1 MNTIIKFAVRVAG
14 ITMLT
19 MMLGSCA
26 GGGSSGDGSSG
37 GGSSGGE
44 TPGNG
49 TTSDSNIAELFNN
62 SLVITLPYTS
72 SDGVISEPGDADY
85 FSFTLTQDSEITA
98 SFTNAINIYAG
109 LYSSSF
115 SLIAT
120 KQGSGNGG
128 DFRIARRLP
137 AGEYYMQ
144 VRGIDADTTGIYTF
158 NIEAP
163 TTIATLP
170 YTSSRQS
177 ISPAADEDY
186 FRVVLEQ
193 DARLILSTTGLTD
206 TFGSLYDNSFEQI
219 AFDDN
224 SGDASNFLMIRE
236 LTADTYYIEV
246 AGVNIPPT
254 SSLSPGDYALN
265 VEVPATIA
273 TLPYT
278 SSGESISPAR
288 DVDYFRFSLTQANII
303 DISTSSSTD
312 TYGRLYNE
320 GGKVIAFDDNSGTDN
335 NFHITQ
341 LLPAGS
347 YYIEVKAPN
356 VFTTTGSYTLNVAP
370 QNPTILSLPNATSAE
385 SISSSSDRDYFR
397 FETNGERVVTLF
409 TTGTTDTFGR
419 LYDSNAVPLDSDD
432 NSGSDEN
439 FLIKRLLPAGSYYV
453 EVSGGSPFTTA
464 SNYILNFIAKEPLFI
479 PSPLTDT
486 SPYTSIGQNI
496 SSAGDEDY
504 FRFDL
509 VQDTP
514 LILTTTGAT
523 DTFGSLY
530 DSSFSLIAS
539 DDNSG
544 KNSNFFIGRELNNG
558 TYYIEV
564 KGTDSS
570 ATIGEYTLNVAVPR
584 TITLPYRPSEET
596 ISPASNADYFRFEVT
611 NVNIISI
618 TTNGSTDTYGRLY
631 DGAGK
636 LLAYDDNSAD
646 GNNFLIENIL
656 SNGIYYLVVDGANP
670 DADGSYTLNINTPT
684 NQAEISLIDPNP
696 AVNGTI
702 SSLTD
707 KDYFRFNVTQP
718 NIININTAG
727 ATNTLG
733 ALYNSSGIQL
743 ASDNN
748 SGSGENFLIRRLL
761 FPGSYYIEVKSGN
774 NTIGDYTLNVSI
786 EEVPYINSSA
796 TSSVETLSST
806 QDINYFTFNVT
817 QDKVITLF
825 ATGNINTYG
834 RLYNSAGNT
843 LASDNNSGR
852 RGNFRITKALS
863 AGSYYI
869 EVRGGTPSTV
879 GDYTLRVAAE
889 ESLLITLPYTSPQ
902 QFISPAGDED
912 YFTFTLSEDSI
923 LTAAFSDANN
933 IYGGLYDSSFIEI
946 ASNQYSNDNRNFFIN
961 RELSA
966 GTYHIQVRGI
976 DIYTTGSYRLNIEV
990 PATIATLPYTS
1001 SQESISPVGD
1011 EDYFR
1016 VVLEQDAPLILSTTG
1031 LTDTFGSLYDN
1042 SFGLIASKDN
1052 SGTGSAGNPQNFLM
1066 IRELAAG
1073 AYYIGTRGNNRFTTT
1088 GDYVLN
1094 VATPPTITLPYAS
1107 AEEEIS
1113 PAGNEDY
1120 FRFELTQLTI
1130 VTASTNG
1137 SFDVVGRLY
1146 DSAGILLAA
1155 DDNSADNDNF
1165 YIKQILPA
1173 GSYYIA
1179 VSGANPAVSGEYTL
1193 IVTKQA
1199 PPTAI
1204 SLSNTDSPNSDP
1216 DSNPVP
1222 SYATSGESISSATD
1236 IDYFSFSLSQT
1247 NIINIAT
1254 TGSADT
1260 VGALYNS
1267 AGVKLAFDDNSGSG
1281 NNFFIEKILSPGTYH
1296 IEVAGSGSST
1306 ATGNYIL
1313 NIMGAPTIDIPYT
1326 SSEQS
1331 ISPTDN
1337 VDYFKFEVSELNII
1351 NINTTGSTDTVGT
1364 LYNSAGVKLTFDDD
1378 SGSGNNFL
1386 IQRILFPGIYFAEV
1400 RGLNS
1405 NTYGNY
1411 TLNIATD
1418 EIPIISSPYTSSAQE
1433 ISSVEDRDYFYF
1445 NLINPSVITL
1455 FTTGA
1460 TDTYIRLYDDVG
1472 ELLASDDNS
1481 GSGNNFY
1488 IERILPTGSYYIEV
1502 SGSSSAVGSYT
1513 LNFIAEE
1520 PPLITSPD
1528 TPSAQEITAPSDLD
1542 YFSFTL
1548 IQDSVIT
1555 AFTTGSTDTYG
1566 RLYDSSVIQFASDDN
1581 SGNGNNFHI
1590 EKVLPAGSY
1599 YIEVSGSSS
1608 AVGSYT
1614 LNFIAEELQPIS
1626 LPYTS
1631 SVQEIAAP
1639 GNADYF
1645 SFTLTQGAEITASF
1659 TDSNNIYGGLYDS
1672 SFSQLASASGNGDSF
1687 RITRVLSAGTYY
1699 MQVRGIDATTTGR
1712 YRFNIEAP
1720 TAITLPY
1727 TSPQQSISPIGDEDY
1742 VRVVLKQDAP
1752 LTISTTGSTD
1762 TYGRLFD
1769 ASFKQLA
1776 FNDDSGDY
1784 RNFFIARELPA
1795 GTYYIETRGRSRY
1808 RTTGDYTL
1816 NVATPT
1822 TITLPYTST
1831 GETISPAGNEDYFRF
1846 ELKQSGIVVASTTG
1860 SVSTIGRL
1868 YNAAGKLLASDDNSA
1883 NSNFLIEIMLS
1894 VGSYYLAVGGVDS
1907 AASGEYTL
1915 NIATQTTL
1923 LSAAANLPNATYEG
1937 TMLSATDRD
1946 YFTVNLTQDSVITAN
1961 TTSSI
1966 STYLRLYDPDG
1977 VAIVDNNRLALE
1989 RQKERIER
1997 IASAGL
2003 HYVEVYTDHKDFTP
2017 TTNGSYTL
2025 DIATELP
2032 PTITPPYTSSNET
2045 ISIERDVDYFHF
2057 NLTQPRIISINTI
2070 NDSIDTYV
2078 RLYDSAISPITHA
2091 SSYSRTSPFPIIHPL
2106 SAGSH
2111 YVEINGFLPFTTGNY
2126 TLNVN
2131 AQPLPAITVLPFNVR
2146 SEITYPG
2153 EKNFL
2158 HFTLEQPS
2166 IITVYTD
2173 SNGLFDDNPY
2183 DDIFVLLDTAGTLY
2197 NANGFEI
2204 AYDDQSGGNDNFRI
2218 QYEAPAGT
2226 YYLEVKSFRGAIG
2239 GYTVHA
2245 TAQPIQPLQ
2254 Q

>member
-26 GGGSSGDGSSG
+26 GGGSSGGGSSG

-128 DFRIARRLP
+128 NFRIARRLP

-303 DISTSSSTD
+303 DISTSSSTN
-312 TYGRLYNE
+312 TYGRLYND
-320 GGKVIAFDDNSGTDN
+320 GGKVIAFDDNSGADN
-335 NFHITQ
+335 NFHIIR

-356 VFTTTGSYTLNVAP
+356 GFTTTGSYTLNVATLG
-370 QNPTILSLPNATSAE
+370 PTFLSLPNATSAE
-385 SISSSSDRDYFR
+385 SISSPSDQDYFR
-397 FETNGERVVTLF
+397 FDTTEDRVVTLF
-409 TTGTTDTFGR
+409 TTGATDTFGR
-419 LYDSNAVPLDSDD
+419 LYDSNAAPLDSDD

-453 EVSGGSPFTTA
+453 EVSGGSLFTTA
-464 SNYILNFIAKEPLFI
+464 SNYTLNFIAQEPLLI

-486 SPYTSIGQNI
+486 SPYKSMEQNI
-496 SSAGDEDY
+496 SSAGEEDY
-504 FRFDL
+504 FRFEL
-509 VQDTP
+509 AQDTP
-514 LILTTTGAT
+514 LILSTTGAT

-530 DSSFSLIAS
+530 DNSFTLITS

-544 KNSNFFIGRELNNG
+544 RNSNFFMGGELKEG
-558 TYYIEV
+558 TYYLEV
-564 KGTDSS
+564 KGADST
-570 ATIGEYTLNVAVPR
+570 ATTGEYTLNVAVPR
-584 TITLPYRPSEET
+584 TITLPYTPSEEA
-596 ISPASNADYFRFEVT
+596 ISPAVKEDYFRFEVT
-611 NVNIISI
+611 AANIINI

-631 DGAGK
+631 NGAGK
-636 LLAYDDNSAD
+636 LLAYDDNSAE

-656 SNGIYYLVVDGANP
+656 SSGIYYLVVDGANP
-670 DADGSYTLNINTPT
+670 DTNGSYTLNINTPT
-684 NQAEISLIDPNP
+684 NQPEISLIDPNP

-702 SSLTD
+702 SSFTD

-718 NIININTAG
+718 NIININTTG
-727 ATNTLG
+727 GNNTFG
-733 ALYNSSGIQL
+733 ALYNSAAIQL

-748 SGSGENFLIRRLL
+748 SGSDENFLIRRLL
-761 FPGSYYIEVKSGN
+761 FPGSYYIEVQSGN
-774 NTIGDYTLNVSI
+774 NTIGNYTLNI
-786 EEVPYINSSA
+786 FTEEVPFINSSA
-796 TSSVETLSST
+796 TSSLETLYST
-806 QDINYFTFNVT
+806 QDIHYFTFNVT
-817 QDKVITLF
+817 QERVITLF
-825 ATGNINTYG
+825 TTGNINTYG
-834 RLYNSAGNT
+834 RLYNAAGNT
-843 LASDNNSGR
+843 LASDDNSGR
-852 RGNFRITKALS
+852 RRNFRIIKALS
-863 AGSYYI
+863 AGSYYM
-869 EVRGGTPSTV
+869 EVGGIAPSAV
-879 GDYTLRVAAE
+879 GDYTLRVAAVE
-889 ESLLITLPYTSPQ
+889 PLLITLPYTSSGQ
-902 QFISPAGDED
+902 DISVAGEED
-912 YFTFTLSEDSI
+912 YFNFTLSEDSN
-923 LTAAFSDANN
+923 LTASFTDANN
-933 IYGGLYDSSFIEI
+933 IYGRLYDSSFDEI

-976 DIYTTGSYRLNIEV
+976 DTDTTGSYRLNIEV
-990 PATIATLPYTS
+990 PETIATLPYTS

-1011 EDYFR
+1011 EDYLR
-1016 VVLEQDAPLILSTTG
+1016 IVLEQDAPLILSTTG

-1094 VATPPTITLPYAS
+1094 VALPPTITLPYTS
-1107 AEEEIS
+1107 SEEAIS

-1120 FRFELTQLTI
+1120 FRFELTQPRV
-1130 VTASTNG
+1130 VTASSAG

-1146 DSAGILLAA
+1146 SSVGVLLAS

-1165 YIKQILPA
+1165 YIEKRLLA
-1173 GSYYIA
+1173 GSYYLA
-1179 VSGANPAVSGEYTL
+1179 VSSANPAASGEYTL

-1199 PPTAI
+1199 PPTVI
-1204 SLSNTDSPNSDP
+1204 SLSNPDSPGSYPGSDP
-1216 DSNPVP
+1216 DSDPVP

-1236 IDYFSFSLSQT
+1236 IDYFSFSLT
-1247 NIINIAT
+1247 ETDIINIAT
-1254 TGSADT
+1254 TGPTDT
-1260 VGALYNS
+1260 VGTLYNS
-1267 AGVKLAFDDNSGSG
+1267 AGAKLAFDGNSGSG
-1281 NNFFIEKILSPGTYH
+1281 NNFLIEKILSPGTYH

-1313 NIMGAPTIDIPYT
+1313 NIMGQPTIDIPYT
-1326 SSEQS
+1326 SSGQD
-1331 ISPTDN
+1331 ISPTDD
-1337 VDYFKFEVSELNII
+1337 VDYFKFEVTELNII
-1351 NINTTGSTDTVGT
+1351 NINTTGSTDTVGA

-1400 RGLNS
+1400 RGQNS

-1411 TLNIATD
+1411 ILNIVTD
-1418 EIPIISSPYTSSAQE
+1418 EVPIISSPYTSSVEE
-1433 ISSVEDRDYFYF
+1433 ISSIEDSDYFNF

-1460 TDTYIRLYDDVG
+1460 TDTYIRLYNDAG

-1481 GSGNNFY
+1481 GTSKNSL
-1488 IERILPTGSYYIEV
+1488 IEKILLTGSYYIEV
-1502 SGSSSAVGSYT
+1502 GGSSSAVSSYT
-1513 LNFIAEE
+1513 LN
-1520 PPLITSPD
+1520 LITE
-1528 TPSAQEITAPSDLD
+1528 EIQL
-1542 YFSFTL
+1542 
-1548 IQDSVIT
+1548 
-1555 AFTTGSTDTYG
+1555 
-1566 RLYDSSVIQFASDDN
+1566 
-1581 SGNGNNFHI
+1581 
-1590 EKVLPAGSY
+1590 
-1599 YIEVSGSSS
+1599 
-1608 AVGSYT
+1608 
-1614 LNFIAEELQPIS
+1614 IS
-1626 LPYTS
+1626 LAYTS
-1631 SVQEIAAP
+1631 SEEDIATP
-1639 GNADYF
+1639 GDVDYF
-1645 SFTLTQGAEITASF
+1645 SFTLTQGGEITTYF

-1672 SFSQLASASGNGDSF
+1672 SFSQLASNDDNDNKRNF
-1687 RITRVLSAGTYY
+1687 RITRKLSAGTYY
-1699 MQVRGIDATTTGR
+1699 IQVRGIDATTTGR

-1720 TAITLPY
+1720 ATITLPY
-1727 TSPQQSISPIGDEDY
+1727 TSPQQSIFPKGDEDY
-1742 VRVVLKQDAP
+1742 VRVVLEQDTP
-1752 LTISTTGSTD
+1752 LTISSTGSTD
-1762 TYGRLFD
+1762 IYGSLYD
-1769 ASFKQLA
+1769 ASFSHIVS
-1776 FNDDSGDY
+1776 NDDNGGFRN
-1784 RNFFIARELPA
+1784 RNFFIVRELNA
-1795 GTYYIETRGRSRY
+1795 GTYYIEARGLNRHI
-1808 RTTGDYTL
+1808 TTGDYVL
-1816 NVATPT
+1816 NVAVPQ

-1831 GETISPAGNEDYFRF
+1831 GEAISPAGNEDYFRF
-1846 ELKQSGIVVASTTG
+1846 KLKQRSIVTAFSAG
-1860 SVSTIGRL
+1860 SVSTVGRL
-1868 YNAAGKLLASDDNSA
+1868 HNAAGKLLAADDNSA
-1883 NSNFLIEIMLS
+1883 NNNFLIERILP
-1894 VGSYYLAVGGVDS
+1894 VGTYYLAVG
-1907 AASGEYTL
+1907 AADPAADGDYTL
-1915 NIATQTTL
+1915 NVKANAEAQTTI
-1923 LSAAANLPNATYEG
+1923 LSSATNSPNATYGG
-1937 TMLSATDRD
+1937 TLFSAADRD

-1966 STYLRLYDPDG
+1966 STYLRLYDTALDE
-1977 VAIVDNNRLALE
+1977 IIDNNPLRLAFE
-1989 RQKERIER
+1989 RKKERIER
-1997 IASAGL
+1997 LASAGL
-2003 HYVEVYTDHKDFTP
+2003 YYVEVYTDHKSFTP
-2017 TTNGSYTL
+2017 TTNGNYTL

-2032 PTITPPYTSSNET
+2032 PTITPPYASSDEA
-2045 ISIERDVDYFHF
+2045 ISVERDVDYFHF
-2057 NLTQPRIISINTI
+2057 NLTKPMIISINAFT
-2070 NDSIDTYV
+2070 DSIDTYV
-2078 RLYDSAISPITHA
+2078 RLYDSAISPITSA
-2091 SSYSRTSPFPIIHPL
+2091 YSLRRYSLPIILPL
-2106 SAGSH
+2106 SVGSH
-2111 YVEINGFLPFTTGNY
+2111 YIEMNGYYPFTTGNY

-2131 AQPLPAITVLPFNVR
+2131 AQPLPTISSLPFHFR
-2146 SEITYPG
+2146 RGISTPDHRDFIR
-2153 EKNFL
+2153 
-2158 HFTLEQPS
+2158 FTLQHPS
-2166 IITVYTD
+2166 ILTAYTD
-2173 SNGLFDDNPY
+2173 ENGVQGGPRVDTIGALY
-2183 DDIFVLLDTAGTLY
+2183 D
-2197 NANGFEI
+2197 ANGFEV
-2204 AYDDQSGGNDNFRI
+2204 AYDDQSGGNNNFRI
-2218 QYEAPAGT
+2218 QQEVPAGT
-2226 YYLEVKSFRGAIG
+2226 YYLEARIFG
-2239 GYTVHA
+2239 GETGSYTMHV
-2245 TAQPIQPLQ
+2245 TAQPLQ
-2254 Q
+2254 K

>member
-1 MNTIIKFAVRVAG
+1 
-14 ITMLT
+14 MLT

-26 GGGSSGDGSSG
+26 GGGSSGGGSSG

-85 FSFTLTQDSEITA
+85 FSFTLTQDSEITV
-98 SFTNAINIYAG
+98 SFTNAINIYAE

-115 SLIAT
+115 SRIAT

-128 DFRIARRLP
+128 NFRIARRLP

-193 DARLILSTTGLTD
+193 DAQLILSTTGLTD

-278 SSGESISPAR
+278 SSGESILPAR

-303 DISTSSSTD
+303 DISTSSSTN
-312 TYGRLYNE
+312 TYGRLYND
-320 GGKVIAFDDNSGTDN
+320 GGKVIAFDDNSGDDS
-335 NFHITQ
+335 NFHITR

-356 VFTTTGSYTLNVAP
+356 GFTTTGSYTLNVNT
-370 QNPTILSLPNATSAE
+370 QTNRVDLSLPNATSAE
-385 SISSSSDRDYFR
+385 SISSPSDQDYFS
-397 FETNGERVVTLF
+397 FNITEERVVTLF

-419 LYDSNAVPLDSDD
+419 LYDSNAAPLDSDD
-432 NSGSDEN
+432 NSGSGGN

-453 EVSGGSPFTTA
+453 EVSGGSHSPFTIA
-464 SNYILNFIAKEPLFI
+464 SNYTLNFIAKEPLPI

-486 SPYTSIGQNI
+486 SPYKSMEQNI
-496 SSAGDEDY
+496 SFTGEEDY
-504 FRFDL
+504 FRFEL
-509 VQDTP
+509 AQDTP
-514 LILTTTGAT
+514 LIFSTTGAT

-530 DSSFSLIAS
+530 DSSFSLITS

-544 KNSNFFIGRELNNG
+544 RNSNFFMGGELKEG
-558 TYYIEV
+558 TYYLEV
-564 KGTDSS
+564 KGADST
-570 ATIGEYTLNVAVPR
+570 ATTGEYTLNVAVPR
-584 TITLPYRPSEET
+584 TTTLPYRSSEET
-596 ISPASNADYFRFEVT
+596 ISPAVKEDYFRFEVT
-611 NVNIISI
+611 TNKNIINI

-631 DGAGK
+631 NAAGK
-636 LLAYDDNSAD
+636 LLDSDDNSAD
-646 GNNFLIENIL
+646 GNNLLIERL
-656 SNGIYYLVVDGANP
+656 LPNGIYYLVVDGANP
-670 DADGSYTLNINTPT
+670 DTNGNYTLNINTPT
-684 NQAEISLIDPNP
+684 NQAEISLINPNP

-702 SSLTD
+702 SSPTD

-718 NIININTAG
+718 NIININTTG
-727 ATNTLG
+727 TTDTFG
-733 ALYNSSGIQL
+733 VLYNSAGIQL

-761 FPGSYYIEVKSGN
+761 FPGSYYIEVQSGN
-774 NTIGDYTLNVSI
+774 NTIGNYTLNVFT
-786 EEVPYINSSA
+786 EEVPFINSSS

-806 QDINYFTFNVT
+806 QDIHYFTFNVT

-825 ATGNINTYG
+825 TTGNINTYG
-834 RLYNSAGNT
+834 RLYNAAGNT
-843 LASDNNSGR
+843 LASDDNSGM
-852 RGNFRITKALS
+852 RGNFRITKVLS
-863 AGSYYI
+863 VGSYYM
-869 EVRGGTPSTV
+869 EVGGGAPFTV
-879 GDYTLRVAAE
+879 GDYTLWVTAE
-889 ESLLITLPYTSPQ
+889 ESLLITLPYTSSGQ
-902 QFISPAGDED
+902 DISVAGDED
-912 YFTFTLSEDSI
+912 YFNFTLSEDSI
-923 LTAAFSDANN
+923 LTASFTDANN
-933 IYGGLYDSSFIEI
+933 IYGGLYDSSFTEI
-946 ASNQYSNDNRNFFIN
+946 ASNQYSNNNRNFFIN

-976 DIYTTGSYRLNIEV
+976 DTDTTGNYRLNIEV
-990 PATIATLPYTS
+990 PETIATLPYTS

-1011 EDYFR
+1011 EDYLR
-1016 VVLEQDAPLILSTTG
+1016 IVLEQDAPLILSTTG

-1052 SGTGSAGNPQNFLM
+1052 SGSGDAGNSQNFLM

-1094 VATPPTITLPYAS
+1094 VASPPTITLPYTS
-1107 AEEEIS
+1107 SEEAIS

-1120 FRFELTQLTI
+1120 FRFELTQPRV
-1130 VTASTNG
+1130 VTASSAG

-1146 DSAGILLAA
+1146 SSVGVLLAS

-1165 YIKQILPA
+1165 YIEKRLLA
-1173 GSYYIA
+1173 GSYYLA
-1179 VSGANPAVSGEYTL
+1179 VSSANPAASGEYTL

-1199 PPTAI
+1199 PPTVI
-1204 SLSNTDSPNSDP
+1204 SLSNPDSPGSDPGSDP
-1216 DSNPVP
+1216 DSDPVP

-1236 IDYFSFSLSQT
+1236 IDYFSFSLT
-1247 NIINIAT
+1247 ETDIINIAT
-1254 TGSADT
+1254 TGSTDT
-1260 VGALYNS
+1260 VGTLYDS
-1267 AGVKLAFDDNSGSG
+1267 SFLRLAFDDNSGSG
-1281 NNFFIEKILSPGTYH
+1281 NNFLIEKILSPGTYH

-1306 ATGNYIL
+1306 ATGDYIL
-1313 NIMGAPTIDIPYT
+1313 NIMGQPTIDIPYT
-1326 SSEQS
+1326 SSGQD
-1331 ISPTDN
+1331 ISPTDD
-1337 VDYFKFEVSELNII
+1337 VDYFKFEVTELNII
-1351 NINTTGSTDTVGT
+1351 NINTTGSTDTVGA
-1364 LYNSAGVKLTFDDD
+1364 LYNSAGIKLTFDDD

-1400 RGLNS
+1400 TGLDS

-1411 TLNIATD
+1411 ILNIVTD
-1418 EIPIISSPYTSSAQE
+1418 EVPIISSPYTSSAQE
-1433 ISSVEDRDYFYF
+1433 ISSTEDSDYFNF

-1460 TDTYIRLYDDVG
+1460 TDTYIRLYNDAG

-1481 GSGNNFY
+1481 GTSKNFY

-1520 PPLITSPD
+1520 LPLIASPD
-1528 TPSAQEITAPSDLD
+1528 TPSAQEVTAPGDLD

-1548 IQDSVIT
+1548 IRDSVIT

-1581 SGNGNNFHI
+1581 SGNDNNFYI
-1590 EKVLPAGSY
+1590 QKILPAGSY

-1631 SVQEIAAP
+1631 SAQEIDAP
-1639 GNADYF
+1639 GDVDYF
-1645 SFTLTQGAEITASF
+1645 SFTLTQGGEITASF

-1672 SFSQLASASGNGDSF
+1672 SFSQLASNDDNDNGGSF
-1687 RITRVLSAGTYY
+1687 RITRILSAGTYY
-1699 MQVRGIDATTTGR
+1699 IKVRGIDDTTTTGN
-1712 YRFNIEAP
+1712 YRLNIEALA
-1720 TAITLPY
+1720 TITLPY

-1742 VRVVLKQDAP
+1742 VRVVLKQDTP

-1762 TYGRLFD
+1762 TYGSLYD
-1769 ASFKQLA
+1769 ASFTRLA
-1776 FNDDSGDY
+1776 YNDDNGGLGN
-1784 RNFFIARELPA
+1784 RNFFIVRELPA
-1795 GTYYIETRGRSRY
+1795 GTYYIEARGLNRY
-1808 RTTGDYTL
+1808 RTAGDYVL
-1816 NVATPT
+1816 NIAAPP

-1831 GETISPAGNEDYFRF
+1831 GEMISPAGNEDYFRF
-1846 ELKQSGIVVASTTG
+1846 ELKQQSIVVASTTD
-1860 SVSTIGRL
+1860 SVSTVGRL
-1868 YNAAGKLLASDDNSA
+1868 YDAAGKLLAADDNSD
-1883 NSNFLIEIMLS
+1883 NNNFLIERILP
-1894 VGSYYLAVGGVDS
+1894 VGTYYLAVGGINS
-1907 AASGEYTL
+1907 AASDEYTL
-1915 NIATQTTL
+1915 NIAAQTTL

-1937 TMLSATDRD
+1937 TMLSAADRD
-1946 YFTVNLTQDSVITAN
+1946 YFIVNLTQDSVITAN
-1961 TTSSI
+1961 ITSSI
-1966 STYLRLYDPDG
+1966 NTYIRLYDSALDE
-1977 VAIVDNNRLALE
+1977 IVDNNRLAFE

-2003 HYVEVYTDHKDFTP
+2003 YYVEVYTEHKGFTP

-2032 PTITPPYTSSNET
+2032 PTITPPYTSSDEA
-2045 ISIERDVDYFHF
+2045 ISVKRDVDYFHF
-2057 NLTQPRIISINTI
+2057 NLTQPRMIIINAFT
-2070 NDSIDTYV
+2070 NSVDTSV
-2078 RLYDSAISPITHA
+2078 RLYDSAISPITSA
-2091 SSYSRTSPFPIIHPL
+2091 YSLRRYSLPIIRPL

-2111 YVEINGFLPFTTGNY
+2111 YIEIDGYDPFTTGNY
-2126 TLNVN
+2126 TLEVK
-2131 AQPLPAITVLPFNVR
+2131 AQDVPVITPLPFNVR
-2146 SEITYPG
+2146 SEITSPDD
-2153 EKNFL
+2153 KNFIRFIL
-2158 HFTLEQPS
+2158 QQPS